1 MKWVQKVSM
10 HTTASSSILPQDAFD
25 YSPDDLEVMRLAFR
39 RACDENPAI
48 AATAER
54 RYVLA
59 QAIVNRFEPNLS
71 EADLIAVA
79 LRQAH

>member
-1 MKWVQKVSM
+1 MGM
-10 HTTASSSILPQDAFD
+10 HTTASSSVLPQDSFN
-25 YSPDDLEVMRLAFR
+25 YSADELEAMRLAFR
-39 RACDENPAI
+39 RACDENPFI

-71 EADLIAVA
+71 ETDVIAVA